1 MSNETRMTLFSHLGE
16 LRDRLIK
23 AFAALFV
30 AALVSLFL
38 FTPQLF
44 QAVIR
49 PMEPN
54 VPIALRPTETIIVY
68 FKLALIV
75 GLVIA
80 MPVIVYQVVR
90 FIVPGLKDNERRYLY
105 FLLPGATLSFALGV
119 AFAAFVMLP
128 FSIKYLQGFMSDIV
142 KPTYSID
149 QYISFV
155 TGMLFWVGVV
165 FETPLIIFFLAK
177 MGVVTPAFLSK
188 NRKYALL
195 LIAVLAAVITP
206 TPDPFNMAIVMG
218 PLMLLYGIGELL
230 ARFARPFAKPE
241 KKDESP
247 KTSEGAATGE
257 DQKAAEKPVLIEGP
271 ATSEDQKAAE
281 EPATSDEPTSSDD

>member
-68 FKLALIV
+68 FKLALII
-75 GLVIA
+75 GLIIA
-80 MPVIVYQVVR
+80 MPVIVYQLVR
-90 FIVPGLKDNERRYLY
+90 FIAPGLTGTERRYLY
-105 FLLPGATLSFALGV
+105 FLLPGATFSFALGV
-119 AFAAFVMLP
+119 SFAAFVMLP

-142 KPTYSID
+142 HPTYSID
-149 QYISFV
+149 SYISFV
-155 TGMLFWVGVV
+155 TGLLFWVGVT

-177 MGVVTPAFLSK
+177 LGIVTPAFLSK

-206 TPDPFNMAIVMG
+206 TPDPFNMAIVMI
-218 PLMLLYGIGELL
+218 PLMLLYGVGEIL
-230 ARFARPFAKPE
+230 ARFAKPFG
-241 KKDESP
+241 
-247 KTSEGAATGE
+247 KTKGA
-257 DQKAAEKPVLIEGP
+257 DSK
-271 ATSEDQKAAE
+271 
-281 EPATSDEPTSSDD
+281 

>member
-1 MSNETRMTLFSHLGE
+1 MDDKTRMTLFAHLGE

-23 AFAALFV
+23 AFVALFI
-30 AALVSLFL
+30 AAVVSLFL
-38 FTPQLF
+38 FTPRLF
-44 QAVIR
+44 QIVIQ

-54 VPIALRPTETIIVY
+54 VPVALRPTETIIVY

-80 MPVIVYQVVR
+80 MPVILYQLVR
-90 FIVPGLKDNERRYLY
+90 FIVPGLQDNERRYLY

-155 TGMLFWVGVV
+155 TGLLFWVGVV
-165 FETPLIIFFLAK
+165 FETPLVIFFLAK
-177 MGVVTPAFLSK
+177 LGVVTPAFLSK

-230 ARFARPFAKPE
+230 ARFAKPFAKTE
-241 KKDESP
+241 TVDSKDKS
-247 KTSEGAATGE
+247 
-257 DQKAAEKPVLIEGP
+257 
-271 ATSEDQKAAE
+271 
-281 EPATSDEPTSSDD
+281 